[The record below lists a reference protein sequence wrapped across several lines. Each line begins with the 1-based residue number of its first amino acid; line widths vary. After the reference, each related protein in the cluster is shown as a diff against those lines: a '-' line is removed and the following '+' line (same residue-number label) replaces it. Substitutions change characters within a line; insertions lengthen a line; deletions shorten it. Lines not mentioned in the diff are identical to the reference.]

1 MGIYV
6 TGDIHG
12 DPSRFSSKI
21 FYEQKEF
28 GIDPAENTMIQ
39 LGDFG
44 LIWNPKETKKEN
56 HNLNWLNEK
65 PFTTAF
71 IDGNHDNIPRLNQFP
86 LKEWNGGLVNE
97 TDPMW

>member
-44 LIWNPKETKKEN
+44 LIWDPKEPKKEN
-56 HNLNWLNEK
+56 
-65 PFTTAF
+65 
-71 IDGNHDNIPRLNQFP
+71 
-86 LKEWNGGLVNE
+86 
-97 TDPMW
+97 